1 MTSQE
6 IPLHGGNVSTVVRV
20 GDTVRRNA
28 GPWTPSVHA
37 LLRHLE
43 YVGFTGSPRA
53 LGMDSRNREVLS
65 YLEGSAGSTRSP
77 RTGSPTRHWSPSP
90 PCCGCSTTR
99 NTVSSRRRTRSGGRS
114 GRRPRTP
121 R

>member
-43 YVGFTGSPRA
+43 YVGFTGAPRA
-53 LGMDSRNREVLS
+53 LPYRSNEALRINRR
-65 YLEGSAGSTRSP
+65 GSMIR
-77 RTGSPTRHWSPSP
+77 
-90 PCCGCSTTR
+90 
-99 NTVSSRRRTRSGGRS
+99 
-114 GRRPRTP
+114 
-121 R
+121 